1 MNLFADALDILFR
14 IEHEDNKLQINTNYW
29 LQWYLKVFV
38 KYLVIGGVIT
48 VLSVFIFSDQIT
60 AYVGTIAIGA
70 PIMYAMIRLQFELKD
85 IQKIQMLFSI
95 TFSKDGIEIEP
106 IQKSTLTS
114 FFLERPIRSREFLII
129 PTDAIIDIAICPH
142 EDRWGDTY
150 YSIITK
156 FENDGDIAYLPLS
169 PRLRKKEQL
178 LSVLALIGAY
188 YLQDE
193 QDGVNCNSIRTL
205 FGKGIDLGS
214 VDELWPHE
222 DWKLVLTQKENL

>member
-48 VLSVFIFSDQIT
+48 VLSVFIFSAQIT

-114 FFLERPIRSREFLII
+114 FFL
-129 PTDAIIDIAICPH
+129 
-142 EDRWGDTY
+142 
-150 YSIITK
+150 
-156 FENDGDIAYLPLS
+156 
-169 PRLRKKEQL
+169 
-178 LSVLALIGAY
+178 
-188 YLQDE
+188 
-193 QDGVNCNSIRTL
+193 
-205 FGKGIDLGS
+205 
-214 VDELWPHE
+214 
-222 DWKLVLTQKENL
+222 